1 MNWKLRL
8 QNKATLTTLILAIV
22 AFVYQMLGL
31 FGVVPAISQNDVI
44 NIVGLVI
51 NLLVTLG
58 IVVDPTTSGVTDS
71 ERALSYDKPYAET
84 GEE

>member
-44 NIVGLVI
+44 NLIGLVI

-71 ERALSYDKPYAET
+71 AQAMTYTEPKVD

>member
-22 AFVYQMLGL
+22 AFVYQILGL

-44 NIVGLVI
+44 NLIGLVI

-71 ERALSYDKPYAET
+71 AQAMTYTEPKVD

>member
-44 NIVGLVI
+44 NLIGLVI
-51 NLLVTLG
+51 NVLVTLG

-71 ERALSYDKPYAET
+71 AQAMTYTEPKVD